1 MIKSMTGYGKAEIV
15 LSDKKV
21 VVEIKSLN
29 SKNNDSYVKLPNI
42 YRSKEL
48 EIRQLI
54 NEKLQRGKIEV
65 NLYYELN
72 AGVTPSSINKD
83 LVKSYYNQ
91 LKEIKLELGQDSTD
105 DLLAIVMRMPDVI
118 KQERNELDETEWEKI
133 REIVLLAIENVE
145 LFRTQEGK
153 ALEKDILSN
162 VEKITTGLGNVGVFE
177 NARIDKIKEKLISQL
192 QELKIKED
200 YDKNRL
206 EQELIYY
213 LEKMDVSEEKV
224 RLANHCKYFH
234 ETIKNEENA
243 GKKLGFIL
251 QEMGREINTLGSKSS
266 DSEMQKIVVSM
277 KDDLEKIK
285 EQILNIL

>member
-1 MIKSMTGYGKAEIV
+1 MTGYGKTEIV
-15 LSDKKV
+15 LPDKKV
-21 VVEIKSLN
+21 SVEIRSLN
-29 SKNNDSYVKLPNI
+29 SKNNDTYVKLPNA

-48 EIRQLI
+48 ELRQLI

-65 NLYYELN
+65 TIYYELN
-72 AGVTPSSINKD
+72 TGLTPTTINKD

-91 LKEIKLELGQDSTD
+91 LKEINTELGLKSEEG
-105 DLLAIVMRMPDVI
+105 LLSIVMRMPDTI
-118 KQERNELDETEWEKI
+118 KQEKNEIDESEWDKI
-133 REIVLLAIENVE
+133 RNVIQLAIDQVEN
-145 LFRTQEGK
+145 FRIQEGK
-153 ALEKDILSN
+153 ALEKDILLN
-162 VEKITTGLGNVGVFE
+162 VDRITEGLGKVGAFE
-177 NARIDKIKEKLISQL
+177 DARIDKIRDKLISQL
-192 QELKIKED
+192 QELNIKVD
-200 YDKNRL
+200 YDKNRF

-224 RLANHCKYFH
+224 RLANHCQYFH

-266 DSEMQKIVVSM
+266 NSEMQKIVVGM

>member
-72 AGVTPSSINKD
+72 AGVTPSTINKD

-91 LKEIKLELGQDSTD
+91 LKEIKQELGQQSTE

-145 LFRTQEGK
+145 IFRTQEGK

-162 VEKITTGLGNVGVFE
+162 VEKITSGLGKVGIFE

>member
-91 LKEIKLELGQDSTD
+91 LKEIKQELGQDSTD

-145 LFRTQEGK
+145 IFRTQEGK

-162 VEKITTGLGNVGVFE
+162 VEKITSGLGKVGIFE

>member
-91 LKEIKLELGQDSTD
+91 LKEIKQELGQDSTD
-105 DLLAIVMRMPDVI
+105 DLLAIVMRMPDTV
-118 KQERNELDETEWEKI
+118 KQERNEFDETEWIKI
-133 REIVLLAIENVE
+133 KETVLQAIAQVDV
-145 LFRTQEGK
+145 FRIQEGK

-162 VEKITTGLGNVGVFE
+162 VDSISRGLAETGNYE
-177 NARIDKIKEKLISQL
+177 NARIGKIREKLDSQL
-192 QELKIKED
+192 QELKIKEGL
-200 YDKNRL
+200 DKNRF

-224 RLANHCKYFH
+224 RLANHCKYFR
-234 ETIKNEENA
+234 ETMDNEENA

-251 QEMGREINTLGSKSS
+251 QEMGREINTLGSKAS
-266 DSEMQKIVVSM
+266 DSEMQKIVVGM